1 MRFLITCCVFR
12 AKFHFRCRVFE
23 VAGTAPTAHSTPP
36 THQTMKYMYGTD
48 SSSVGNGIG
57 ARVGWYDG
65 CCEKDGGFVAY
76 VGATDGLCVVGVA
89 VLGSGVA

>member
-1 MRFLITCCVFR
+1 MVG
-12 AKFHFRCRVFE
+12 
-23 VAGTAPTAHSTPP
+23 AGVGAGVGLCEGC
-36 THQTMKYMYGTD
+36 GTGQA
-48 SSSVGNGIG
+48 VGNGIG

-76 VGATDGLCVVGVA
+76 VGASDGLCVGVA